1 MNTSDLITHLQAEIN
16 KHGDLPIL
24 INDGDTI
31 RNLFF
36 VAGDAD
42 MGDITQS
49 LANDHINLETC

>member
-1 MNTSDLITHLQAEIN
+1 MNISDLIKHLNAEL
-16 KHGDLPIL
+16 KAHGDLPIL

-49 LANDHINLETC
+49 LANDHINIETC